1 MAKKRYLEL
10 DRQNVLF
17 CLIVVFI
24 HAYGTL
30 AAKLEP
36 SGYWYIM
43 SAAVL
48 KNCAFVVQGF
58 MFLSAAKY
66 VAIYKDRKL
75 HYGKF
80 LLGRI
85 KKVIIP
91 YVLCACVYY
100 GVFVYAGILDRFSIS
115 ELLGYILRGD
125 LSAQFYFVIAIAQF
139 YVLMPFWVFLSKR
152 VSGWLIIA
160 TGLVVYA
167 LWIKFAFGYTSFYDR
182 IFLSYLPFWM
192 LGTAAGK
199 SCDSFRKV
207 ISGNVG
213 KFGILYVIL
222 FCLNGF
228 LAQVYSI
235 NPYILEALHT
245 IYSFGAILLF
255 YGAFVNDSTG
265 LNLLTSGVNRL
276 SYEIY
281 LWHCL
286 ALTFI
291 DVLINKMEL
300 PRISHQALVRVGGIY
315 LVIFAASL
323 ISGLLLKLK
332 NKKRK
337 R

>member
-24 HAYGTL
+24 HAFGVL
-30 AAKLEP
+30 AARLNP
-36 SGYWYIM
+36 SGYPYIV

-58 MFLSAAKY
+58 MFLSAVKY
-66 VAIYKDRKL
+66 TQIYKDRKL

-80 LLGRI
+80 LFSRI

-91 YVLCACVYY
+91 YVLCTFVYY
-100 GVFVYAGILDRFSIS
+100 AVFIYRGVLEAFNIR
-115 ELLGYILRGD
+115 ELGGYILRGD
-125 LSAQFYFVIAIAQF
+125 LSAQFYFVIAIVQF
-139 YVLMPFWVFLSKR
+139 YVLMPLWIFLAKK
-152 VSGWLIIA
+152 VSGWIITA
-160 TGLVVYA
+160 LGLAAYG
-167 LWIKFAFGYTSFYDR
+167 LWIYFAFGYTVYYDR
-182 IFLSYLPFWM
+182 IFLSYIPFW
-192 LGTAAGK
+192 LFGVAAGK
-199 SCDSFRKV
+199 NYDSFRKV
-207 ISGNVG
+207 ISANIG
-213 KFGILYVIL
+213 KIGILYVIL
-222 FCLNGF
+222 FCANGF
-228 LAQVYSI
+228 LGQVFVI
-235 NPYILEALHT
+235 HPCILEVLHT
-245 IYSFGAILLF
+245 AYSFAAILLS
-255 YGAFVNDSTG
+255 YGLFVDDGVGQNV
-265 LNLLTSGVNRL
+265 LTSGINRL

-286 ALTFI
+286 VLSFI

-323 ISGLLLKLK
+323 VMGLLLKIK